1 MPIAITVPRLGWSM
15 EEGTFAGWLLPHG
28 STVTVG
34 QPIYSLESDKVTMDV
49 ESLDAGTLH
58 IPADAPAAGATVTVG
73 QLLGH
78 LLQADEAS
86 PSPTLPASPRAR
98 AAAKALGVDLA
109 TVTAREGAPRIIEAD
124 VLKLEKPAAPVR
136 ATVATRMEEA
146 FRAPHFYLHADADAT
161 ALFSLRNELLPL
173 LPTRVSYNDILI
185 KAVALALKQH
195 PRLNAH
201 WVNNSISPRTQIH
214 IGLAVDAGDRLL
226 VPVIRDA
233 DQKSLAAIAA
243 DRAALVERCRQ
254 NKAKREDLED
264 GSVTLSN
271 LGTFGVDRFQAILNP
286 PQSAI
291 LAIGRIAQRPVVVD
305 GEVVA
310 RLTVPLSLSV
320 DHRVADGLAAA
331 KFLQT
336 IVQLVEAPLRLA
348 LIQ

>member
-1 MPIAITVPRLGWSM
+1 MPIDITVPRLGWSM
-15 EEGTFAGWLLPHG
+15 EEGTFAGWLVPSG
-28 STVTVG
+28 SPVTVG

-49 ESLDAGTLH
+49 ESLDVGTLH
-58 IPADAPAAGATVTVG
+58 IPDDAPVAGATVVVG

-78 LLQADEAS
+78 LLQGNE
-86 PSPTLPASPRAR
+86 ASPRAR
-98 AAAKALGVDLA
+98 ATALALGIDIA
-109 TVTAREGAPRIIEAD
+109 TVTPREGATRIIEAD
-124 VLKLEKPAAPVR
+124 VLKVVRPAAKL
-136 ATVATRMEEA
+136 MEEA

-161 ALFSLRNELLPL
+161 ALASLRNALLPL

-185 KAVALALKQH
+185 KAVAVALKQH

-201 WVNNSISPRTQIH
+201 WVDNAIVQRTQIH
-214 IGLAVDAGDRLL
+214 IGLAVDADDRLL
-226 VPVIRDA
+226 VPVIRNA
-233 DQKSLAAIAA
+233 DQKSIADIAA

-254 NKAKREDLED
+254 KKATREDLAD
-264 GSVTLSN
+264 GSVTLTN

-305 GEVVA
+305 GQVVA

-331 KFLQT
+331 RFLQA
-336 IVQLVEAPLRLA
+336 IVELVEAPLRLA

>member
-15 EEGTFAGWLLPHG
+15 EEGTFAGWLVPHG
-28 STVTVG
+28 SPVTVG

-58 IPADAPAAGATVTVG
+58 IPDDAPAAGATVTVG

-86 PSPTLPASPRAR
+86 PRAR
-98 AAAKALGVDLA
+98 STAQALGIDLA

-124 VLKLEKPAAPVR
+124 VLKLERPAAPVR

-146 FRAPHFYLHADADAT
+146 FRAPHFYLHADADST
-161 ALFSLRNELLPL
+161 ALVSLRNELLPL
-173 LPTRVSYNDILI
+173 LPTRVSYNDIFI

-195 PRLNAH
+195 PRIHAH
-201 WVNNSISPRTQIH
+201 WVNNAISPRTQIH
-214 IGLAVDAGDRLL
+214 IGLAVDVGDRLL
-226 VPVIRDA
+226 VPVIRNA
-233 DQKSLAAIAA
+233 DQKSLAGIAA

-254 NKAKREDLED
+254 NRAKRDDLED

-305 GEVVA
+305 GQVVA